1 MQIKIMANTYALTS
15 AIKVGDIELLKKR
28 NPAALKIKDK
38 DGNDVFAVF
47 YAEGKDSVSAYGITF
62 GAKARDNLGAAVLT
76 GTIPAT
82 AKTNEEAKA
91 YVEEVLHAAS
101 VYLKALEGSVP
112 AAAAKIA
119 EDKATLM
126 SAITVS

>member
-15 AIKVGDIELLKKR
+15 AIKVGYIELLKKR

-38 DGNDVFAVF
+38 DGNDVFAVS

-62 GAKARDNLGAAVLT
+62 GAKARDDSGAAVLT

-82 AKTNEEAKA
+82 VKTNEEAKA

-101 VYLKALEGSVP
+101 VYLAKLEESVP

-119 EDKATLM
+119 EDMATLM

>member
-38 DGNDVFAVF
+38 DGNDVFAVS

-62 GAKARDNLGAAVLT
+62 GAKARDNSGAAVLT

-101 VYLKALEGSVP
+101 VYLKALEEGVP

>member
-38 DGNDVFAVF
+38 DGNDVFAVS

-62 GAKARDNLGAAVLT
+62 GAKARDNSGAAVLT

-101 VYLKALEGSVP
+101 VYHKALEESVP
-112 AAAAKIA
+112 SAAAKIA